1 MRRRV
6 PALIAQVLPLLL
18 LATAAPRA
26 EATPMWARRYGIG
39 CTGCHTYPSFQLN
52 SDGLDFLRRGHRQ
65 EGDGSETNFA
75 NLLSARGEWEYVAV
89 QHQPAPFEAPEFH
102 FQAGG
107 AVSKMFSAYADANVN
122 DDFEAL
128 YLQYTHANGKDAYFT
143 ARGGKSTPV
152 ILREY
157 ADGLMASASAPLI
170 IDDASLGANPFTPTR
185 TSYGVDA
192 AQRYKALYV
201 QAGVLT
207 GEDVPDQVA
216 VNNHKDVF
224 ASAQLNMADSPTGV
238 GVYYFHGGYD
248 LAPDS
253 TGMIEPDRYDRA
265 ALFAN
270 VTREKYRIAGA
281 YLRGTDDLGPSD
293 QHPKISG
300 GYVQADVTRSEH
312 FVPFAR
318 FDYVET
324 EHVDEASIVRQGTIG
339 VTASLYAS
347 DVSGGRLS
355 AEFARRDEEGA
366 KTNAGTVTLLWAF

>member
-1 MRRRV
+1 MRRRM
-6 PALIAQVLPLLL
+6 PALFATLLPVLLL
-18 LATAAPRA
+18 IASAPQA
-26 EATPMWARRYGIG
+26 GATPMWARRYGMG
-39 CTGCHTYPSFQLN
+39 CSGCHTFPSFQLN

-89 QHQPAPFEAPEFH
+89 QHEPAPFGAPEFH

-122 DDFEAL
+122 SDFEAL

-157 ADGLMASASAPLI
+157 ADGLMASASGPLI
-170 IDDASLGANPFTPTR
+170 INDASLGANPFTPTR

-192 AQRYKALYV
+192 AQRWKALYL
-201 QAGVLT
+201 QAGILN

-216 VNNHKDVF
+216 VNHHKDVF
-224 ASAQLNMADSPTGV
+224 ASAQLNVADSPTGV

-248 LAPDS
+248 LAADS
-253 TGMIEPDRYDRA
+253 TDDRYNRA
-265 ALFAN
+265 AVFAN
-270 VTREKYRIAGA
+270 FTKAKYRLAGA
-281 YLRGTDDLGPSD
+281 YLRGTDDIGPSD
-293 QHPKISG
+293 QHPKITG
-300 GYVQADVTRSEH
+300 GYVQADVTSSEH

-324 EHVDEASIVRQGTIG
+324 EHVDEASIVRQGSVG
-339 VTASLYAS
+339 VTAALYVS
-347 DVSGGRLS
+347 DVSGGRIS
-355 AEFARRDEEGA
+355 AEFARRDEAG
-366 KTNAGTVTLLWAF
+366 TTTDAGTVTLLWAF